1 MLTCG
6 FRHVNKKD
14 LDLMTASSGRTE
26 VAPSN
31 RNRVTKQTRRCHHT
45 PPGHLI
51 LDLLLHGRRLTA

>member
-6 FRHVNKKD
+6 FRHVNKTN
-14 LDLMTASSGRTE
+14 LELTTASSGRTE

-31 RNRVTKQTRRCHHT
+31 RNRVTKQTRRRHHT

-51 LDLLLHGRRLTA
+51 LDLRLHGRRLAA